1 MKRGIVEVGLG
12 VSLAA
17 VVVLA
22 TLKIFGFAL
31 AADAPGQNLAPGL
44 HLKGIPAPA
53 GSPFKTLYSGYQFRS
68 AATKAMQD
76 DDFSNPGM
84 LAIDPATAEWSHVE
98 GTAGKSCASCH
109 QDVTKTM
116 HGVGATY
123 PKWNARLKRPVT
135 LEQQINICRTE
146 HMGAKP
152 WAFKSDSLT
161 NMTTLIRYESRGMP
175 VKVASDGPVTPWYNK
190 GKKLY
195 YTRIGQLDMSCAN
208 CHETY
213 YGHHMRADL
222 LSQGQINDFPTYREK
237 AQHLVPVEQRF
248 IGCMRNVRARP
259 YKPFSDEFLELEL
272 YLAARGNGLPIETPG
287 VRN

>member
-22 TLKIFGFAL
+22 TLKMFGFAL
-31 AADAPGQNLAPGL
+31 AAEAPGL
-44 HLKGIPAPA
+44 HLKGVPAPA

-84 LAIDPATAEWSHVE
+84 LAIDPATTEWSHVE

-109 QDVTKTM
+109 QDVAKTM

-135 LEQQINICRTE
+135 LEQQINICRTQ

-152 WAFKSDSLT
+152 WAFKSDNLT

-175 VKVASDGPVTPWYNK
+175 VKVATDGPVTPWYDK

-208 CHETY
+208 CHQKY
-213 YGHHMRADL
+213 YGHHIRADL

-248 IGCMRNVRARP
+248 MGCMKNVRATP
-259 YKPFSDEFLELEL
+259 YKPFSDEFMELEL
-272 YLAARGNGLPIETPG
+272 YLASRGNGLNVETPG